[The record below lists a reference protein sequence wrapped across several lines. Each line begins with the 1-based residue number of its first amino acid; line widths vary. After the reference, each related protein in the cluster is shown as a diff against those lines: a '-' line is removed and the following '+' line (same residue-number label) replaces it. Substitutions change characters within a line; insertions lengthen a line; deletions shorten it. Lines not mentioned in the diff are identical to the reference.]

1 MSKLS
6 QSFARFLQ
14 NYFGR
19 FWMVV
24 VYLFL
29 YTPLIFLILFSFNS
43 TRQDGIFTGFS
54 TRWYTAL
61 LNDSRLVSGFFLSL
75 RVAVITGTLSTILG
89 TFAAFVLVRYQR
101 FRGRSLFSGLVS
113 APLVM
118 PEVIIGLSLLLL
130 MVSVQHAIGWPDRGV
145 TTIVIGHTLLGMAYA
160 TVVISARLREMD
172 RTIEEAAMDLGCRPG
187 QVFFL
192 VTLPNILPSL
202 IAAWMLTFTLSFD
215 DVVISEFLSGPG
227 VTTLPQVIFGYARR
241 GVNPS
246 IYAAATI
253 LILTVSVGIIAYSL
267 MTIRTQSRREREM
280 KAAVRAEIERA
291 ETAALRGGH

>member
-1 MSKLS
+1 VSKLS
-6 QSFARFLQ
+6 QTLARFLQ
-14 NYFGR
+14 NHFGR

-29 YTPLIFLILFSFNS
+29 YTPLVFLILFSFNS

-75 RVAVITGTLSTILG
+75 RVAVVTGTLSTILG

-130 MVSVQHAIGWPDRGV
+130 MVSVQHAVGWPDRGV

-160 TVVISARLREMD
+160 TVVISARLRDMD
-172 RTIEEAAMDLGCRPG
+172 RSDRRSGNGSR
-187 QVFFL
+187 
-192 VTLPNILPSL
+192 LPSR
-202 IAAWMLTFTLSFD
+202 AG
-215 DVVISEFLSGPG
+215 VLSGHACP
-227 VTTLPQVIFGYARR
+227 TSCPR
-241 GVNPS
+241 
-246 IYAAATI
+246 
-253 LILTVSVGIIAYSL
+253 
-267 MTIRTQSRREREM
+267 
-280 KAAVRAEIERA
+280 
-291 ETAALRGGH
+291 